1 MHTAAVGADEDQ
13 SEEEDLENFSDISD
27 NSDLFHVEAEATEV
41 PRTDEDQEMA
51 IVDTIV
57 PHLREH
63 PLLPLM
69 AKNPTM
75 KLAILRFAVVAVYHP
90 CTAAFEVVDGHAS
103 ASPKA
108 TGTWSGF
115 CAFIWSRL
123 IGARKWRVFPQTP
136 GHGE

>member
-1 MHTAAVGADEDQ
+1 
-13 SEEEDLENFSDISD
+13 
-27 NSDLFHVEAEATEV
+27 
-41 PRTDEDQEMA
+41 
-51 IVDTIV
+51 
-57 PHLREH
+57 
-63 PLLPLM
+63 M

-90 CTAAFEVVDGHAS
+90 CTAAFEVVDGHVS

-136 GHGE
+136 GHGESQRRTLVETNGTEFTGLL